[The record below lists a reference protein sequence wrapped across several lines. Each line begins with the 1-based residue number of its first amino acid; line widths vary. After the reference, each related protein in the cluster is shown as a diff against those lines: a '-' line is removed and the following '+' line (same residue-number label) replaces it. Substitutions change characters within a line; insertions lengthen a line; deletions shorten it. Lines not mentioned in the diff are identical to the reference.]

1 MKWKIL
7 YEIFSSVKAFF
18 DFFSNLT
25 WAEEN
30 FHPEKKKRAMGGL
43 WKGWMATSRRSLPYG
58 YYWIREARG
67 IERWKKGQV
76 IVITNDF
83 KMLKF
88 FDSFDFSLNFLNFI
102 AVKFSIQ

>member
-30 FHPEKKKRAMGGL
+30 FHPEKK
-43 WKGWMATSRRSLPYG
+43 S
-58 YYWIREARG
+58 
-67 IERWKKGQV
+67 ERWEDYGRVGWLRLQ
-76 IVITNDF
+76 D
-83 KMLKF
+83 L
-88 FDSFDFSLNFLNFI
+88 FLMGIIGFE
-102 AVKFSIQ
+102 KREG